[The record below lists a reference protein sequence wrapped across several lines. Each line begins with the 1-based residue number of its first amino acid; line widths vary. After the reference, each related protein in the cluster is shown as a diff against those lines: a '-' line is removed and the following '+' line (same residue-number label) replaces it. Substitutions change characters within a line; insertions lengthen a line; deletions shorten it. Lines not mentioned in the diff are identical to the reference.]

1 MQHQVRCAVCTK
13 DQLPF
18 RLRNAHGVFIYFQ
31 PTQDHGCF
39 SASGD
44 TSARIV
50 GGQGRQWSRAAELI
64 KLVGA
69 PRRGLIFLTQKMLRR
84 PPKGRPPTGD
94 RPRAAAQKRPR
105 MWRMYKKLWKT
116 WVILKS
122 QRSPKTSHSP
132 SSLFWA
138 PAVGA
143 Q

>member
-18 RLRNAHGVFIYFQ
+18 RLRNAHGVFMYFQ

-50 GGQGRQWSRAAELI
+50 GGQRRQWSRAAELI

-69 PRRGLIFLTQKMLRR
+69 PRRGLIFLTQGGR
-84 PPKGRPPTGD
+84 PKGG
-94 RPRAAAQKRPR
+94 RPRATGQELPPKSGRACGACTKN
-105 MWRMYKKLWKT
+105 WKT